1 MAGRIS
7 TPRTTMTTHIEQ
19 APVGQTHVLA
29 DPSAQAVAKVYAVSF
44 LDAAQKN
51 GVENPLD
58 ELESFVSDVLG
69 SSREFANLL
78 TSSLT
83 SQEQK
88 AGLIDRIVRPR
99 AGEFFT
105 NFLHVLARHDR
116 LDLLPYVAI
125 EARAEYETRTNQK
138 RVTVKSAVA
147 LSDEQLGAV
156 ADRLRSTFG
165 FQPILESRV
174 DQSLLGGL
182 VIQVGDT
189 VYDGSLRTRLRTLK
203 QRLRERYLNEIQ
215 SGRNRFSTDG

>member
-1 MAGRIS
+1 M
-7 TPRTTMTTHIEQ
+7 THIEQ
-19 APVGQTHVLA
+19 AQVGPSHVLA
-29 DPSAQAVAKVYAVSF
+29 DPSAQAVAKVYAVSY
-44 LDAAQKN
+44 LDAARQV
-51 GVENPLD
+51 GVENPLED
-58 ELESFVSDVLG
+58 IESFVSDVLG

-88 AGLIDRIVRPR
+88 AGLIDRVVRPR
-99 AGEFFT
+99 AAEFFT
-105 NFLHVLARHDR
+105 NFLHVLSRHDR
-116 LDLLPYVAI
+116 LDLLPLIAQ
-125 EARAEYETRTNQK
+125 EARAEHEVRTNQK
-138 RVTVKSAVA
+138 RVLVKSAVA

-156 ADRLRSTFG
+156 TERLRSTFG

-189 VYDGSLRTRLRTLK
+189 VYDGSLRARLRTLK

-215 SGRNRFSTDG
+215 SGRNRFSSDG

>member
-1 MAGRIS
+1 
-7 TPRTTMTTHIEQ
+7 MTTHNEQ
-19 APVGQTHVLA
+19 AQVGPSHVLA
-29 DPSAQAVAKVYAVSF
+29 DPSAQAVAKVYAVSY
-44 LDAAQKN
+44 LDAAQQV
-51 GVENPLD
+51 GAENPLED
-58 ELESFVSDVLG
+58 LESFVSDVLG

-78 TSSLT
+78 TSGLT

-88 AGLIDRIVRPR
+88 TVLIDRVVRPR
-99 AGEFFT
+99 AAEFFT

-116 LDLLPYVAI
+116 LDLIPLIAE
-125 EARAEYETRTNQK
+125 EARAEYEVRTNQK
-138 RVTVKSAVA
+138 RVLVKSAVA

-174 DQSLLGGL
+174 DTSLVGGL

-215 SGRNRFSTDG
+215 SGRNRFSSDG